1 MKKLLDE
8 STDDLT
14 RSLLQAGIEHRPPAG
29 AKAQLLL
36 ALGAGG
42 AVGLFSSNAFA
53 WLGTSAGKLTVLSM
67 TLAVAGAVFVGVAG
81 SDEERLA
88 LNPSS
93 APETSAP
100 AASAPVAAPPGAGLA
115 EVPPGRSQAPEEG
128 VAASRVD
135 TRALRPNRSNGAGK
149 TSERRRAG
157 TSPAAAAEPPGEL
170 AQQAADRARLDAEV
184 KLVDD
189 MHGAARHQDHVALKR
204 LLAIYRASFPE
215 GQLRQEVAEFAVRVE
230 QH

>member
-29 AKAQLLL
+29 AKAQLIL

-53 WLGTSAGKLTVLSM
+53 WLGTSAGKLTVLSV

-81 SDEERLA
+81 SEQEQLA
-88 LNPSS
+88 LNASS
-93 APETSAP
+93 APETSTP
-100 AASAPVAAPPGAGLA
+100 PASAPVAAPPGAGLT
-115 EVPPGRSQAPEEG
+115 EVPPGGSQAPEQG
-128 VAASRVD
+128 VAASPLDARNQ
-135 TRALRPNRSNGAGK
+135 RSNRGNGAGK
-149 TSERRRAG
+149 TSERRKAG
-157 TSPAAAAEPPGEL
+157 SLPAAASESQGEL
-170 AQQAADRARLDAEV
+170 AQQVEERARLDAEV
-184 KLVDD
+184 QLVDD
-189 MHGAARHQDHVALKR
+189 MHGAARHKDHAALKR
-204 LLAIYRASFPE
+204 LLTIYRASFPD

-230 QH
+230 QR